1 MGSSKNRPGQNS
13 RSGHGDGD
21 CGAGSGPARAPGEA
35 LPRTRPQDSR
45 SPYQVRL
52 SVFPSGERYPAL
64 VHRDTGLP
72 VFMANLFVATQLRPK
87 HFASAT
93 LECCQRALQLL
104 HLFADV
110 SGIDLADRIETGR
123 MLAPQELDALA
134 DAAQRPVRDL
144 VPLAGNCASL
154 RPVHRLERLWV
165 SSANSSASTAVETTK
180 QRLYYIRAFLKWWTA
195 RRRGQLIDRPDEL
208 RTYTTSRDEL
218 LRQLSNLIPRGRSA
232 EPDREG
238 LPTQYYERVL
248 SCIDP
253 ASPTPIWPQWAARMR
268 NFVMLQFYW
277 RTGLRDG
284 EVRSLLV
291 SDIDV
296 GRDEFWVERRPD
308 PLPDPRRRAPVV
320 KSDGRLLP
328 LHRLGPLVEKYL
340 FEVRQK
346 LPAARRHPYLFVA
359 TRTGRP
365 LSASCVHKVF
375 AQLAEAADLPERFSP
390 HVLRHTW
397 NDRYSADQDAAGVS
411 EEQEQRSRNYA
422 LGWSVNSDTSRLYTK
437 RHDRQRAFE
446 ALERMNRDLLGS
458 CSS

>member
-13 RSGHGDGD
+13 RIGYGDGD
-21 CGAGSGPARAPGEA
+21 CGAGSGPPRAPGEA

-52 SVFPSGERYPAL
+52 SVFPSGERFPAL
-64 VHRDTGLP
+64 VRRETGLP
-72 VFMANLFVATQLRPK
+72 VFMPNLFVGTQLRPR
-87 HFASAT
+87 HFAAAT

-104 HLFADV
+104 LLFADV

-123 MLAPQELDALA
+123 LLSPQELDALA
-134 DAAQRPVRDL
+134 DAAQRHVREL
-144 VPLAGNCASL
+144 EPLLGDGDAL
-154 RPVHRLERLWV
+154 RPVPRLERLWV
-165 SSANSSASTAVETTK
+165 SSANSSTSTAVETTK

-195 RRRGQLIDRPDEL
+195 RRRGQLIDRPDAL

-218 LRQLSNLIPRGRSA
+218 LRQLSDLIPRGRNA

-238 LPTQYYERVL
+238 LPPQYYERVL

-253 ASPTPIWPQWAARMR
+253 ASPTPIWPQWAARTR
-268 NFVMLQFYW
+268 NFVLLQFYW

-296 GRDEFWVERRPD
+296 GRDELWVERRPD

-328 LHRLGPLVEKYL
+328 LHGLGPLVEKYL

-346 LPAARRHPYLFVA
+346 LPAARRHPYLLVA

-365 LSASCVHKVF
+365 ISASCVSRVF
-375 AQLAEAADLPERFSP
+375 ADLAAAADLPERFSP

-411 EEQEQRSRNYA
+411 EEQEKRSRNYA
-422 LGWSVNSDTSRLYTK
+422 QGWSENSDTSRRYTK

-458 CSS
+458 CSP